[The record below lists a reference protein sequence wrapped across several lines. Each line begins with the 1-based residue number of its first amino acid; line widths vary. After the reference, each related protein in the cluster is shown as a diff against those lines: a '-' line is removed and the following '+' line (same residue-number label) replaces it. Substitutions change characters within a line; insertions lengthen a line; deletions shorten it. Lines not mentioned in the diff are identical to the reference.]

1 MGTFNGLYM
10 LIATSLTNVVA
21 SKNLPPPPSSCS
33 ERWRCLVSAAPCP
46 RVYISVTRQS
56 RRSVRLERPDSAGLS
71 PDNRVMACEIQRVRP

>member
-33 ERWRCLVSAAPCP
+33 ERWRCLVSAAPFP
-46 RVYISVTRQS
+46 RHGVLTFRTEVMSPPNRKINYFLMLRHFVTRIFW
-56 RRSVRLERPDSAGLS
+56 
-71 PDNRVMACEIQRVRP
+71 N